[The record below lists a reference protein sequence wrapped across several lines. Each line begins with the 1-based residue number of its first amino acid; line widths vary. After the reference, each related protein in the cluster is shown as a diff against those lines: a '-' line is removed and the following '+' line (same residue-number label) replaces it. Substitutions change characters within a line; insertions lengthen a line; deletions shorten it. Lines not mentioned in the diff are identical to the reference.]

1 MICWQ
6 KELGLYKLSLWV
18 ESFLTAPYGMIK
30 AVDENGNF
38 ICCKNGMNQI
48 LFDVRERMNEGVCR
62 FMKEYIYLMGGTRG
76 SLNEKF
82 ADTFFGQ
89 LAEGHMELSKDLQKV
104 FYFDNSIVR
113 RREMGI
119 FE

>member
-1 MICWQ
+1 
-6 KELGLYKLSLWV
+6 
-18 ESFLTAPYGMIK
+18 MIK

-38 ICCKNGMNQI
+38 ICNKNGMNQI
-48 LFDVRERMNEGVCR
+48 LFDARERMNEGVCR
-62 FMKEYIYLMGGTRG
+62 FMKEYMYLMDGNMG

-82 ADTFFGQ
+82 VDTFFGQ
-89 LAEGHMELSKDLQKV
+89 LAEEHMELSKDLQKA

-113 RREMGI
+113 RREMEI

>member
-1 MICWQ
+1 
-6 KELGLYKLSLWV
+6 
-18 ESFLTAPYGMIK
+18 MIK

-38 ICCKNGMNQI
+38 VCSKNGMNQI

-62 FMKEYIYLMGGTRG
+62 FMKDYMYLMDGNMG

-82 ADTFFGQ
+82 VDAFFGQ
-89 LAEGHMELSKDLQKV
+89 LAEEHMELSKELQKA
-104 FYFDNSIVR
+104 FYYDNAMFR

>member
-1 MICWQ
+1 
-6 KELGLYKLSLWV
+6 
-18 ESFLTAPYGMIK
+18 
-30 AVDENGNF
+30 
-38 ICCKNGMNQI
+38 
-48 LFDVRERMNEGVCR
+48 MNER
-62 FMKEYIYLMGGTRG
+62 FVD
-76 SLNEKF
+76 
-82 ADTFFGQ
+82 AFFGQ

>member
-1 MICWQ
+1 
-6 KELGLYKLSLWV
+6 
-18 ESFLTAPYGMIK
+18 
-30 AVDENGNF
+30 
-38 ICCKNGMNQI
+38 MNQI

-62 FMKEYIYLMGGTRG
+62 FMKDYMYLMDGNMG

-82 ADTFFGQ
+82 VDAFFGQ
-89 LAEGHMELSKDLQKV
+89 LAEEHMELSKELQKA
-104 FYFDNSIVR
+104 FYYDNAMFR

>member
-1 MICWQ
+1 
-6 KELGLYKLSLWV
+6 
-18 ESFLTAPYGMIK
+18 
-30 AVDENGNF
+30 
-38 ICCKNGMNQI
+38 MNQI

-89 LAEGHMELSKDLQKV
+89 LANNENG
-104 FYFDNSIVR
+104 SIK
-113 RREMGI
+113 I
-119 FE
+119 SDKI